1 MTSAP
6 SALPIADPTKAEAP
20 PVPLRHNRDF
30 RLLWVGQAVSALGSN
45 ISITAYPL
53 LVLALTG
60 SAASAGLV
68 GFLGSLPYA
77 LLQLPAGAYVDRWD
91 RRRVMLV
98 SDAVRGVTLAAVT
111 VAVLGGRAP
120 LPLLAVAAFIEGSLS
135 VFFNAAD
142 SGSIK
147 HIVHPSQLTAAMA
160 QNEARI
166 RGAAFIGR
174 PLGGVLFGL
183 GRAIPFLFDAC
194 TYLVSFLTL
203 ANVRANFN
211 DERTGEQQH
220 LVTEIKEGIVWLWRQ
235 SFLRACVLLV
245 AGSNFMFPA
254 LSLTVVVLVRDE
266 GASSA
271 QIGLMLGG
279 AGAGGLLG
287 AFAAPWLQPKFTPR
301 QIVVGANWIWTA
313 LIPLIL
319 LVHHPYVVMALMGM
333 SAFVGPLWNVVIGTY
348 EIKLPPDE
356 MLGRVASVS
365 SLFAWGV
372 IPFGPLTAGL
382 LIEHVGARSTLV
394 ALALWMLAI
403 ALLATVN
410 RSIRHAPPLD

>member
-1 MTSAP
+1 M
-6 SALPIADPTKAEAP
+6 
-20 PVPLRHNRDF
+20 
-30 RLLWVGQAVSALGSN
+30 LLWIGQAVSALGSN
-45 ISITAYPL
+45 VSITAYPL

-98 SDAVRGVTLAAVT
+98 SDAIRAITLAVVT
-111 VAVLGGRAP
+111 VAVLADRAP
-120 LPLLAVAAFIEGSLS
+120 LPLLAAAAFVEGSLS
-135 VFFNAAD
+135 VFFMAAD

-147 HIVHPSQLTAAMA
+147 HVVHPSQLTAAMA
-160 QNEARI
+160 QNEARS
-166 RGAAFIGR
+166 RGAAFAGR
-174 PLGGVLFGL
+174 PLGGALFGI
-183 GRAIPFLFDAC
+183 GQSIPFLLDAC
-194 TYLVSFLTL
+194 SYVVSFLTL
-203 ANVRANFN
+203 SRVRANFN
-211 DERTGEQQH
+211 DERSGEQQH
-220 LVTEIKEGIVWLWRQ
+220 LVAEIKEGIVWLWRQ
-235 SFLRACVLLV
+235 AFLRACVLLV

-254 LSLTVVVLVRDE
+254 LFLTVVVLVRDE

-279 AGAGGLLG
+279 AGGGGLLG
-287 AFAAPWLQPKFTPR
+287 ALAAPWLQPKFTPR
-301 QIVVGANWIWTA
+301 QIVVGANWIWAT

-319 LVHHPYVVMALMGM
+319 LVPHPYAVMALLGM

-348 EIKLPPDE
+348 EVKLPPDE

-365 SLFAWGV
+365 YLIALGV

-382 LIEHVGARSTLV
+382 LIEHFGARAALV
-394 ALALWMLAI
+394 FLALWILAT